1 METFIQ
7 NLQQLLQSETSG
19 RSKEEIGILRNLCM
33 TEVNRFFDQLPEE
46 QQTEPVTHLN
56 AHEAVVEFTD
66 EASGLLYRRLLPIDV
81 EENGNGIKLCAEDM
95 NGKPLEMAFYA
106 IESVRRINDLMGNG
120 PDEDSCNTHS

>member
-1 METFIQ
+1 MENIIQ
-7 NLQQLLQSETSG
+7 QLQQFLQSAANG
-19 RSKEEIGILRNLCM
+19 RSKEELDVLRNLCM

-46 QQTEPVTHLN
+46 QPTKPITHLN
-56 AHEAVVEFTD
+56 AHEAIVEFTD

-95 NGKPLEMAFYA
+95 QGKPLEMTFYA
-106 IESVRRINDLMGNG
+106 MESVRRINDLMGNG